1 MYVLSSVI
9 VAKNELVSHIT
20 DIEMLTI
27 INKNNKQHV
36 RLQCPEILFF
46 ETMYVSKFFMNMY

>member
-36 RLQCPEILFF
+36 RLQCPENLFF